1 MKSIKFIMIILY
13 VMINSLYAQ
22 DKGKID
28 NFKKFENSFLR
39 NFKYPA
45 QLQERCIPVLTL
57 MVISFDQ
64 SGKINSLSFSDSA
77 YPQFIQEVQRV
88 RDNIDFESL
97 YMDLKSMGKENE
109 KIIIPIQI
117 DTGVIDECDSGI
129 LQFDLINLYLFDSKP
144 LKGRYFLYKKILSKI
159 FMARAIS

>member
-1 MKSIKFIMIILY
+1 
-13 VMINSLYAQ
+13 MINSVYAQ

-28 NFKKFENSFLR
+28 NYKKFENSFLR

-45 QLQERCIPVLTL
+45 QLQERCIPILTL

-64 SGKINSLSFSDSA
+64 SGEINSLRFSDSA
-77 YPQFIQEVQRV
+77 YPQFIAEVKRI

-97 YMDLKSMGKENE
+97 YMDLKSLGKENE

-117 DTGVIDECDSGI
+117 DTGVFDECGI
-129 LQFDLINLYLFDSKP
+129 ATIKWT
-144 LKGRYFLYKKILSKI
+144 LS
-159 FMARAIS
+159 

>member
-117 DTGVIDECDSGI
+117 DTGVIDECESGI

>member
-1 MKSIKFIMIILY
+1 MKSIKFILIILY
-13 VMINSLYAQ
+13 AMINSVYAQ

-28 NFKKFENSFLR
+28 NYKKFENSFLR

-64 SGKINSLSFSDSA
+64 TGKINSLHFSDSA
-77 YPQFIQEVQRV
+77 YPQFIEEFRRIQ
-88 RDNIDFESL
+88 DNIDFESL
-97 YMDLKSMGKENE
+97 YMDLKSLGKVNE

-117 DTGVIDECDSGI
+117 DTGVIDECESGI
-129 LQFDLINLYLFDSKP
+129 LQFDLINLYLFDNKP
-144 LKGRYFLYKKILSKI
+144 LKGKYFLYKKILSKI
-159 FMARAIS
+159 MTARAIS

>member
-1 MKSIKFIMIILY
+1 MKAIKFILIIIFAM
-13 VMINSLYAQ
+13 VNSVYAQ

-45 QLQERCIPVLTL
+45 QLQERCIPILTL

-64 SGKINSLSFSDSA
+64 SGKIKSLRFSDSA
-77 YPQFIQEVQRV
+77 YPQFIAEVQRI

-97 YMDLKSMGKENE
+97 YMDLKSLGKENE

-117 DTGVIDECDSGI
+117 DTGVFGECESGI
-129 LQFDLINLYLFDSKP
+129 FQFDLINLYLFENKP
-144 LKGRYFLYKKILSKI
+144 LQGKYFLYHKILSKI

>member
-13 VMINSLYAQ
+13 SIINSVYAQ

-64 SGKINSLSFSDSA
+64 FGKINSLSFSDSA

-97 YMDLKSMGKENE
+97 YMDLKSLGKENE

-144 LKGRYFLYKKILSKI
+144 LKGKYFLYKKILSKI

>member
-1 MKSIKFIMIILY
+1 MKLIKFILIILY
-13 VMINSLYAQ
+13 AVINSVYAQ
-22 DKGKID
+22 DNGRID

-64 SGKINSLSFSDSA
+64 SGKINSLRFSDSA
-77 YPQFIQEVQRV
+77 YPQFIAEVQRI

-97 YMDLKSMGKENE
+97 FTDLKSLGKETE

-117 DTGVIDECDSGI
+117 DTGVFGECESGI
-129 LQFDLINLYLFDSKP
+129 LQFDLVNLYLFDNKP
-144 LKGRYFLYKKILSKI
+144 LKGKYFLYNKILSKI
-159 FMARAIS
+159 MTARAIS

>member
-1 MKSIKFIMIILY
+1 MIILY
-13 VMINSLYAQ
+13 VMINSVYAQ

-57 MVISFDQ
+57 MIISFDQ
-64 SGKINSLSFSDSA
+64 SGKINSLNFSDSA

-97 YMDLKSMGKENE
+97 YMDLKSLGKENE

-117 DTGVIDECDSGI
+117 DTGIIDECDSGI
-129 LQFDLINLYLFDSKP
+129 LQFDLINLYLFGSKP
-144 LKGRYFLYKKILSKI
+144 LKGKYFLYKKILSKI